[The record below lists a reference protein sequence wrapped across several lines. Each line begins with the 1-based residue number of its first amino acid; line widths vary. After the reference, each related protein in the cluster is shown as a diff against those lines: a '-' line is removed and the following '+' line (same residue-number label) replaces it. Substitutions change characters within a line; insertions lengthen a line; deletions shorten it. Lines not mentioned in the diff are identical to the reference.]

1 MMPMK
6 ININVDEQLSD
17 IEINI
22 NCGELTEDVE
32 RIIAAI
38 RMSSRQLVVKNTQL
52 GEDVIL
58 DAKDIAYVEAI
69 DRKCFVYTEDN
80 VFETSYKLYELEA
93 LFSGMKFCRVSK
105 SCLVSLKFIYSIKT
119 EINHR
124 LRLTLKNKEDI
135 IVSRQYTES
144 IKEQLGVKKNG
155 K

>member
-1 MMPMK
+1 MMSMK

-32 RIIAAI
+32 RMIAAI
-38 RMSSRQLVVKNTQL
+38 RMSSRQLVVKNTQS

-58 DAKDIAYVEAI
+58 ETKDIAYVEAI
-69 DRKCFVYTEDN
+69 DRKCFVYTEDQ

-119 EINHR
+119 EMNHR
-124 LRLTLKNKEDI
+124 LRLTLKNKEAI
-135 IVSRQYTES
+135 IVSRQYAED

>member
-1 MMPMK
+1 MK

-22 NCGELTEDVE
+22 NCGQLTEDVE
-32 RIIAAI
+32 RIITAI
-38 RMSSRQLVVKNTQL
+38 RMSSRQLIVKNTQL

-58 DAKDIAYVEAI
+58 DAKDIAYVESI
-69 DRKCFVYTEDN
+69 DRKCFIYTEDN

-93 LFSGMKFCRVSK
+93 LFSDMKFCRVSK

-119 EINHR
+119 ELNHR
-124 LRLTLKNKEDI
+124 LRLTLKNKETI
-135 IVSRQYTES
+135 IVSRQYAEAM
-144 IKEQLGVKKNG
+144 KEQLGVKKNG

>member
-1 MMPMK
+1 MMSMK
-6 ININVDEQLSD
+6 ININVDEQFSD

-22 NCGELTEDVE
+22 NCGKLTEDVE
-32 RIIAAI
+32 QIIAAI
-38 RMSSRQLVVKNTQL
+38 RMSSKQLVVTNAQL
-52 GEDVIL
+52 GENVIL

-80 VFETSYKLYELEA
+80 VFETSYKLYELEL

-105 SCLVSLKFIYSIKT
+105 SCLVSLKFISSIKT
-119 EINHR
+119 EMNHR
-124 LRLTLKNKEDI
+124 LRLTLKNKEAI
-135 IVSRQYTES
+135 IVSRQYAEN

>member
-6 ININVDEQLSD
+6 ININVDEQLWD

-32 RIIAAI
+32 RIITAVRI
-38 RMSSRQLVVKNTQL
+38 SSRQLVVKNTQL

-80 VFETSYKLYELEA
+80 VFETSYKLYELEL

-105 SCLVSLKFIYSIKT
+105 SCLVSLKFISSIKT
-119 EINHR
+119 EMNHR
-124 LRLTLKNKEDI
+124 LRLTLKNKEAI
-135 IVSRQYTES
+135 IVSRQYAEG

>member
-1 MMPMK
+1 MK

-58 DAKDIAYVEAI
+58 DAKDITYVEAI

-93 LFSGMKFCRVSK
+93 LFSGMKFYRVSK

-119 EINHR
+119 EMNHR
-124 LRLTLKNKEDI
+124 LRLTLKNKEAI
-135 IVSRQYTES
+135 IVSRQYAED

>member
-1 MMPMK
+1 MMSMK

-32 RIIAAI
+32 RMIAAI
-38 RMSSRQLVVKNTQL
+38 RMSSRQLVVKNTQS

-58 DAKDIAYVEAI
+58 ETKDIAYVEAI
-69 DRKCFVYTEDN
+69 DRKCFVYTEDQ

-105 SCLVSLKFIYSIKT
+105 SCLVSLKYIYSIKT
-119 EINHR
+119 EMNHR
-124 LRLTLKNKEDI
+124 LHLTLKNKEAI
-135 IVSRQYTES
+135 IVSRQYAED

>member
-1 MMPMK
+1 MMSMK

-32 RIIAAI
+32 RMIAAI
-38 RMSSRQLVVKNTQL
+38 RMSSRQLVVKNTQS

-58 DAKDIAYVEAI
+58 ETKDIAYVEAI
-69 DRKCFVYTEDN
+69 DRKCFVYTEDQ

-93 LFSGMKFCRVSK
+93 LFSGMKFCRVNK
-105 SCLVSLKFIYSIKT
+105 SCLVSLKYIYSIKT
-119 EINHR
+119 EMNHR
-124 LRLTLKNKEDI
+124 LRLTLKNKEAI
-135 IVSRQYTES
+135 IVSRQYAED

>member
-1 MMPMK
+1 MK

-17 IEINI
+17 IEVNI

-38 RMSSRQLVVKNTQL
+38 RMISKQLVVKNTQL

-58 DAKDIAYVEAI
+58 DAKDIAYAEAI
-69 DRKCFVYTEDN
+69 DRKCFVYTENN

-93 LFSGMKFCRVSK
+93 FFSGMKFCRISK
-105 SCLVSLKFIYSIKT
+105 SCLVNLKFISSIKT
-119 EINHR
+119 EMNHR
-124 LRLTLKNKEDI
+124 LRLTLKNKEAI
-135 IVSRQYTES
+135 IVSRQYAED

>member
-1 MMPMK
+1 MK
-6 ININVDEQLSD
+6 ININVDEQFSD
-17 IEINI
+17 VEINI
-22 NCGELTEDVE
+22 NCGKLTEDVE
-32 RIIAAI
+32 QIIAAI
-38 RMSSRQLVVKNTQL
+38 RMSSKQLVVTNAQL
-52 GEDVIL
+52 GENVIL

-80 VFETSYKLYELEA
+80 IFETSYKLYELEL

-119 EINHR
+119 EMNHR
-124 LRLTLKNKEDI
+124 LRLTLKNKETI
-135 IVSRQYTES
+135 IVSRQYAED

>member
-1 MMPMK
+1 MK
-6 ININVDEQLSD
+6 ININVDEQLSG
-17 IEINI
+17 IEVNI

-32 RIIAAI
+32 RIITAI
-38 RMSSRQLVVKNTQL
+38 RMSSKQLVVKNAQL

-105 SCLVSLKFIYSIKT
+105 SCLVSLKFIYSLKT
-119 EINHR
+119 EMNHR
-124 LRLTLKNKEDI
+124 LRLTLKNKEII
-135 IVSRQYTES
+135 IVSRQYVPVL
-144 IKEQLGVKKNG
+144 KEKLGL
-155 K
+155 

>member
-6 ININVDEQLSD
+6 ININVDEQLSG
-17 IEINI
+17 IEVTI

-32 RIIAAI
+32 HIIAAI
-38 RMSSRQLVVKNTQL
+38 RMSSKQLVVRNTQL

-58 DAKDIAYVEAI
+58 DVKDIAYIEAI
-69 DRKCFVYTEDN
+69 DRRCFVYTEDN
-80 VFETSYKLYELEA
+80 VFETSYKLYELES

-105 SCLVSLKFIYSIKT
+105 SCLVSLKFISSIKT
-119 EINHR
+119 EMNHR
-124 LRLTLKNKEDI
+124 LRLTLKNNESI
-135 IVSRQYTES
+135 IVSRQYAED

>member
-1 MMPMK
+1 MK

-38 RMSSRQLVVKNTQL
+38 RMSARQLVVKNTQL

-58 DAKDIAYVEAI
+58 DTKDIAYIEAI

-105 SCLVSLKFIYSIKT
+105 SCLVSLKFISSIKT
-119 EINHR
+119 EMNHR
-124 LRLTLKNKEDI
+124 LQLTLKNKEAI
-135 IVSRQYTES
+135 IVSRQYAED

>member
-1 MMPMK
+1 MK

-32 RIIAAI
+32 RMIAAI
-38 RMSSRQLVVKNTQL
+38 RMSSRQLVVKNTQS

-58 DAKDIAYVEAI
+58 ETKDIAYVEAI
-69 DRKCFVYTEDN
+69 DRKCFVYTEDQ

-105 SCLVSLKFIYSIKT
+105 SCLVSLKYIYSIKT
-119 EINHR
+119 EMNHR
-124 LRLTLKNKEDI
+124 LRLTLKNKEAI
-135 IVSRQYTES
+135 IVSRQYAED

>member
-1 MMPMK
+1 MK
-6 ININVDEQLSD
+6 INISVDEQLSD

-22 NCGELTEDVE
+22 TCGELTEDVE
-32 RIIAAI
+32 RIISAI
-38 RMSSRQLVVKNTQL
+38 RMSSRQLLVKHIQS
-52 GEDVIL
+52 GEEVIL
-58 DAKDIAYVEAI
+58 DAKDIAYIEAI

-93 LFSGMKFCRVSK
+93 LLSGMKFCRVSK

-124 LRLTLKNKEDI
+124 LRLTLKNREVI
-135 IVSRQYTES
+135 IVSRQYAED

>member
-1 MMPMK
+1 MK
-6 ININVDEQLSD
+6 INISVDEQLSD

-22 NCGELTEDVE
+22 TCGELTEDVE
-32 RIIAAI
+32 RIISAI
-38 RMSSRQLVVKNTQL
+38 RMSSRQLLVKHIQS
-52 GEDVIL
+52 GEEVIL
-58 DAKDIAYVEAI
+58 DAKDIAYIEAI

-80 VFETSYKLYELEA
+80 VFETSYKLYELKA
-93 LFSGMKFCRVSK
+93 LLSGMKFCRVSK

-124 LRLTLKNKEDI
+124 LRLTLKNREVI
-135 IVSRQYTES
+135 IVSRQYAED

>member
-1 MMPMK
+1 MK
-6 ININVDEQLSD
+6 ININVDEQFSG

-22 NCGELTEDVE
+22 NCGELTDDVE

-38 RMSSRQLVVKNTQL
+38 RMSSRQLIVKNTQL

-105 SCLVSLKFIYSIKT
+105 SCLVSLRFISSIKT
-119 EINHR
+119 EMNHR
-124 LRLTLKNKEDI
+124 LRLSLKNKEDI
-135 IVSRQYTES
+135 IVSRQYAEG

>member
-1 MMPMK
+1 MK

-32 RIIAAI
+32 RIITAVRI
-38 RMSSRQLVVKNTQL
+38 SSRQLVVKNTQL

-119 EINHR
+119 EMNHR
-124 LRLTLKNKEDI
+124 LRLTLKNKETI
-135 IVSRQYTES
+135 IVSRQYAED

>member
-32 RIIAAI
+32 RIITAVRI
-38 RMSSRQLVVKNTQL
+38 SSRQLVVKNTQL

-119 EINHR
+119 EMNHR
-124 LRLTLKNKEDI
+124 LRLTLKNKETI
-135 IVSRQYTES
+135 IVSRQYAED

>member
-1 MMPMK
+1 MTPMK
-6 ININVDEQLSD
+6 ININVDEQLSG
-17 IEINI
+17 IEVTI

-32 RIIAAI
+32 HIIAAI

-58 DAKDIAYVEAI
+58 DVKDIAYIEAI
-69 DRKCFVYTEDN
+69 DRRCFVYTEDN
-80 VFETSYKLYELEA
+80 VFETSYKLYELES

-105 SCLVSLKFIYSIKT
+105 SCLVSLKYISSIKT
-119 EINHR
+119 EMNHR
-124 LRLTLKNKEDI
+124 LRLTLKNRESI
-135 IVSRQYTES
+135 IVSRQYAED

>member
-6 ININVDEQLSD
+6 ININVDEQLSG
-17 IEINI
+17 IEVTI

-32 RIIAAI
+32 HIIAAI
-38 RMSSRQLVVKNTQL
+38 RMSSKQLVVRNTQL

-58 DAKDIAYVEAI
+58 DVKDIAYIEAI
-69 DRKCFVYTEDN
+69 DRRCFVYTEDN
-80 VFETSYKLYELEA
+80 VFETSYKLYELES

-105 SCLVSLKFIYSIKT
+105 SCLVSLKFISSIKT
-119 EINHR
+119 EMNHR
-124 LRLTLKNKEDI
+124 LRLTLKNKESI
-135 IVSRQYTES
+135 IVSRQYAED

>member
-1 MMPMK
+1 MK
-6 ININVDEQLSD
+6 ININVDEQLSG
-17 IEINI
+17 IEVNI
-22 NCGELTEDVE
+22 NCSELTEDVE

-38 RMSSRQLVVKNTQL
+38 RMSSKQLVVKNAQL

-105 SCLVSLKFIYSIKT
+105 SCLVSLKFISSIKT
-119 EINHR
+119 ETNHR
-124 LRLTLKNKEDI
+124 LRLTLKNKESI
-135 IVSRQYTES
+135 IVSRQYAED

>member
-1 MMPMK
+1 MK

-32 RIIAAI
+32 RILAAI
-38 RMSSRQLVVKNTQL
+38 RMSSRQLVVKNAQL

-119 EINHR
+119 EMNHR
-124 LRLTLKNKEDI
+124 LRLTLKNKEAI
-135 IVSRQYTES
+135 IVSRQYAED